1 MLYIIRHGKTDWNNL
16 WKIQGR
22 TDIPL
27 NEEGRTMAKK
37 AAEEYKDINFDIAFS
52 SPLIRARETAEIL
65 LKGRDIPIINDDRLM
80 EMSFGAYEGFEKC
93 FDSPNCPLNVF
104 FKTPEK
110 YVVPVEGAESM
121 EELFKRTGEFL
132 KEHGIRTRIRG
143 KLSDGSDEVIRS
155 IEAGYVSYIIN
166 TRAILSGIHY
176 VDGAEIRRSAIM
188 NGVTIFTSLD
198 TVRILLDVLEDITP
212 RISTI

>member
-27 NEEGRTMAKK
+27 NEEGREMAER

-65 LKGRDIPIINDDRLM
+65 LKDRDIPIITDDRLM

-104 FKTPEK
+104 FQTPEK

-132 KEHGIRTRIRG
+132 KEKVEPELAAG
-143 KLSDGSDEVIRS
+143 K
-155 IEAGYVSYIIN
+155 
-166 TRAILSGIHY
+166 
-176 VDGAEIRRSAIM
+176 
-188 NGVTIFTSLD
+188 
-198 TVRILLDVLEDITP
+198 DVLIVGHGAMNSSIVCQVKNMPLKDFWSAGIENCKLMRLI
-212 RISTI
+212 